1 VRGQAFNDADFN
13 QGSDEITYRFPVA
26 VPGDLNVSV
35 SLNYQ
40 TIAFGYL
47 QDLYHDDHLEQ
58 VQTFKT
64 LYDAQSLK
72 YEQIASAQTTVLS
85 DGGGTPVE
93 PVVNLSVSSPT
104 IDQGQSA
111 TLKWDSTDATSCS
124 VSGGWNG
131 SRATSGSEL
140 VSPTA
145 TTSYTLSCNGD
156 GGSASASVTVTV
168 NQPAA
173 PVPVVNLSVSS
184 PTIDLGQSAT
194 LNWDSTDA
202 TSCTASG
209 GWIGNR
215 ATSGSEVIS
224 PTVTTS
230 YTISCDGDGGSA
242 SASVTV
248 TVNQPAV
255 LIQPTLSLTASPTS
269 VSRGGTITLNWVSTD
284 AISCSASGD
293 WSGSKATSG
302 STLIVINNPVTFTL
316 SCSGAGGSVSQ
327 SVSYQAR
334 GRRWLNLQ

>member
-1 VRGQAFNDADFN
+1 MPSDVAVRGMAFNDVDFN
-13 QGSDEITYRFPVA
+13 QGSDEITYRIPAAVA
-26 VPGDLNVSV
+26 GELNVSV

-47 QDLYHDDHLEQ
+47 QDLYRDNHLEQ

-85 DGGGTPVE
+85 DGGGTPVV
-93 PVVNLSVSSPT
+93 PVVNLSVSSAT

-111 TLKWDSTDATSCS
+111 TLNWDSTDATSCT
-124 VSGGWNG
+124 VSGGWSG

-145 TTSYTLSCNGD
+145 TTSYT
-156 GGSASASVTVTV
+156 
-168 NQPAA
+168 
-173 PVPVVNLSVSS
+173 
-184 PTIDLGQSAT
+184 
-194 LNWDSTDA
+194 
-202 TSCTASG
+202 
-209 GWIGNR
+209 
-215 ATSGSEVIS
+215 
-224 PTVTTS
+224 
-230 YTISCDGDGGSA
+230 ISCDGDGGSI

-248 TVNQPAV
+248 AVNQPAA
-255 LIQPTLSLTASPTS
+255 LLQPTLDLTASPSS

-284 AISCSASGD
+284 ASSCSASGD

-302 STLIVINNPVTFTL
+302 STSIVINNPVTFTL
-316 SCSGAGGSVSQ
+316 SCSGDGGSVSH